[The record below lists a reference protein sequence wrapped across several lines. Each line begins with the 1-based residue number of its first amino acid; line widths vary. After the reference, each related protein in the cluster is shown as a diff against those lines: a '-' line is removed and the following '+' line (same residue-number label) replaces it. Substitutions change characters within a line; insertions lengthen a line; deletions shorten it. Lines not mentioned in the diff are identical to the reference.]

1 MRGRRRAAVFAET
14 AFALPVLLLVTL
26 SLIQLGVV
34 AWGANA
40 ATNAARH
47 GARMASVVQGGG
59 AAGVARAMAAQAIA
73 SEYPIGE
80 ASVQVLSPGGAPG
93 SVLTVRVTV
102 RAPNLLAPLLGL
114 FGLPSAWT
122 VSGEASFRQE
132 GW

>member
-1 MRGRRRAAVFAET
+1 MRRRAAVFAET
-14 AFALPVLLLVTL
+14 AFALPVLLLITL
-26 SLIQLGVV
+26 SMIQLSIV

-80 ASVQVLSPGGAPG
+80 ADVQVLAPGGAPG

-102 RAPNLLAPLLGL
+102 QAPNLLAPLMGI
-114 FGLPSAWT
+114 FGLPTSWQ